1 MYETVSPFPDII
13 QIMQEQQTLLLT
25 LTALIQAVSS
35 IVGLVVLFITNYN
48 KG

>member
-1 MYETVSPFPDII
+1 MFETDSPFPDI

-25 LTALIQAVSS
+25 IIALIQAVSS